1 MSVGIVKN
9 VRQRRVSEWTRSVLR
24 SVPRT
29 RAKGAGISKKDVLP
43 SGRTFLMN
51 YLTQSSQ
58 TLLEVLSLFLSIVI
72 STLIGKQDVVR

>member
-1 MSVGIVKN
+1 MSVGIMKN
-9 VRQRRVSEWTRSVLR
+9 ERQRRVSERTPSVLR

-29 RAKGAGISKKDVLP
+29 RAKGASISKKDVLP

>member
-1 MSVGIVKN
+1 MDPVSVTVCAKDE
-9 VRQRRVSEWTRSVLR
+9 SE
-24 SVPRT
+24 
-29 RAKGAGISKKDVLP
+29 GGGGMSKKDVLP